1 MQEFFRAVPLRA
13 KIIGGGIIMLP
24 FATIFAL
31 GAFFLRPD
39 PIDERV
45 VWGCYVLDGAPPLL
59 IEADA
64 IRILDGTGRSL
75 SYVAEPYKEGYRI
88 SVSPALQLQLV
99 ATRRYGF
106 KEVRGTGYFWPLL
119 TAYSENPRRLR
130 SPENFGG
137 RISVAANGTSAVYV
151 RSGDSQRCA

>member
-1 MQEFFRAVPLRA
+1 MQEFFRAIPLRS

-24 FATIFAL
+24 LATLFAF
-31 GAFFLRPD
+31 GAFFLQPD
-39 PIDERV
+39 PLDQRV

-64 IRILDGTGRSL
+64 IRIFDGTGRSL
-75 SYVAEPYKEGYRI
+75 SYIAEPYKEGYRL
-88 SVSPALQLQLV
+88 SVRPALQLQLV
-99 ATRRYGF
+99 ATKRYEF
-106 KEVRGTGYFWPLL
+106 RQARGIGYFWPLL
-119 TAYSENPRRLR
+119 TAYSDDPRRLR

-137 RISVAANGTSAVYV
+137 RVSVAANGTSAVYV